1 MGKSMPQL
9 RSAQLVL
16 LALAALMTAAQ
27 AQTQDYFRGKTV
39 SIVVGFTP
47 GGGYDLNARAV
58 ARHLSKHIPGNPNVV
73 VQNMPGAGSLTSV
86 RYLDATAPKDGTA
99 ITVFNPGLITQ
110 SIVEPD
116 KVNLDFR
123 KVAWVGSVSPD
134 FRVCYGF
141 GPNGVKTWAELMA
154 RKEFILGTT
163 SKGAGSYING
173 AILRQVFNAPVRQ
186 IIGFPGSAEQRLA
199 TERGELDGDCG
210 SFNSIPI
217 NWVQERR
224 VHPFVRFTEQRP
236 QDIPESAVFIGSF
249 AQTEEQRQLL
259 DVLNAADGLGRPF
272 VMSKQ
277 VPAERLAVIRKAFM
291 DTTKDPAF
299 IADMDKQKLPLF
311 PLPGETAEVTVDKM
325 INVPPQIVAKAKAI
339 YE

>member
-9 RSAQLVL
+9 RSAQIAL
-16 LALAALMTAAQ
+16 LALTALTTAAQ
-27 AQTQDYFRGKTV
+27 AQPQDYFRGKTV

-99 ITVFNPGLITQ
+99 ITTFNPGLITQ

-123 KVAWVGSVSPD
+123 NVAWVGSVSPD

-210 SFNSIPI
+210 SFNSIPV

-236 QDIPESAVFIGSF
+236 QDIPESAVFVGTF

-311 PLPGETAEVTVDKM
+311 PLAGEAAEVTVDKM

>member
-1 MGKSMPQL
+1 MGKSMPRL

-16 LALAALMTAAQ
+16 LALAAFMTAAQ

-325 INVPPQIVAKAKAI
+325 INVPPPIVARAKAI

>member
-1 MGKSMPQL
+1 MPHL
-9 RSAQLVL
+9 RSTL
-16 LALAALMTAAQ
+16 LLPVALAGLMAAAQGTAQ
-27 AQTQDYFRGKTV
+27 AQTDDYFRGKTV

-58 ARHLSKHIPGNPNVV
+58 ARHFGKHIPGNPNVV

-99 ITVFNPGLITQ
+99 ITVFNPGLVTQ

-123 KVAWVGSVSPD
+123 KVAWVGSVAPD
-134 FRVCYGF
+134 FRVCYGY
-141 GPNGVKTWAELMA
+141 GPNGVKSWAELMA
-154 RKEFILGTT
+154 RNEFILGTT

-217 NWVQERR
+217 AWVQERR
-224 VHPFVRFTEQRP
+224 VHPFVRFTEQRAA
-236 QDIPESAVFIGSF
+236 DIPESAVFIGTF
-249 AQTEEQRQLL
+249 AKTQEQRQLL
-259 DVLNAADGLGRPF
+259 DVLSAADGIGRPF
-272 VMSKQ
+272 IMSKQ
-277 VPAERLAVIRKAFM
+277 VPAERLAIMRKAFM

-299 IADMDKQKLPLF
+299 MADMEKQKLPLI
-311 PLPGETAEVTVDKM
+311 PLAGEAAEVTVDKM
-325 INVPPQIVAKAKAI
+325 INVPPHIVAKAKTI

>member
-9 RSAQLVL
+9 RSAQIAL
-16 LALAALMTAAQ
+16 LALTALTTAAQ
-27 AQTQDYFRGKTV
+27 AQPQDYFRGKTV

-86 RYLDATAPKDGTA
+86 RYLDATAPKDGTV
-99 ITVFNPGLITQ
+99 ITTFNPGLITQ
-110 SIVEPD
+110 SIVEPE

-123 KVAWVGSVSPD
+123 NVAWVGSVSPD

-210 SFNSIPI
+210 SFNSIPV

-236 QDIPESAVFIGSF
+236 QDIPESAVFISTF

-311 PLPGETAEVTVDKM
+311 PLAGETAEVTVDKM